1 MKSLKKNFLAN
12 PIVLHSGSAVDMS
25 ENFDNHTSSFSD
37 CLAACVLV
45 FTEQNGWKVRENTQ
59 YLVKV
64 MHIQSPRVY
73 TAIEMASSINNAMLP
88 GISII
93 YSF

>member
-1 MKSLKKNFLAN
+1 MDEKS
-12 PIVLHSGSAVDMS
+12 
-25 ENFDNHTSSFSD
+25 
-37 CLAACVLV
+37 
-45 FTEQNGWKVRENTQ
+45 RENTQ

-64 MHIQSPRVY
+64 MHIQSPKVC

-93 YSF
+93 YSL